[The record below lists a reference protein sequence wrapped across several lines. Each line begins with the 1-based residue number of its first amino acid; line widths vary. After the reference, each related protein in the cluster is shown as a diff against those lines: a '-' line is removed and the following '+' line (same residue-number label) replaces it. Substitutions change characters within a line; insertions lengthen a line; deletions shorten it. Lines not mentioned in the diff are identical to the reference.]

1 MTEFQRHMGLLD
13 RTVNY
18 EDVVAT
24 QFNQYWAS

>member
-13 RTVNY
+13 RAVNY

-24 QFNQYWAS
+24 QFSRYWTS